1 MSSPLPTLS
10 ICLSY
15 VYIVKVLGP
24 KFMENRKPFELR
36 RVLIAYNAFQVLF
49 STWLFYE
56 VRPKSHTLKK
66 PGHHFQALKN
76 AALVG
81 HFLFNPSQST
91 FRRPNITKFYFFTL
105 WGKIPLSPTP
115 HLSPSLTQENC

>member
-56 VRPKSHTLKK
+56 VRPPHTLK
-66 PGHHFQALKN
+66 GLT
-76 AALVG
+76 LVIQK
-81 HFLFNPSQST
+81 H
-91 FRRPNITKFYFFTL
+91 KFTL
-105 WGKIPLSPTP
+105 LHGEMSI
-115 HLSPSLTQENC
+115 